1 MAAPALS
8 AGGVE
13 ALVMEQ
19 THYKVLLVED
29 ERFYR
34 RAFMRFVE
42 EQQLPYDC
50 TQACSAVEAKDIL
63 ASERFD
69 IIVSDYQLGDG
80 TALDVLEVADGIP
93 VIIVTGAGD
102 EEVAVSAWRAGA
114 YDYLTKDIDRNY
126 LKAIPITVD
135 NAIRH
140 KKAEDRLNLL
150 SAAVTSAG
158 DSVII
163 TDLHD
168 RIVFVNRAFCNT
180 YGYTEQEVLGRE
192 SSLITMDGPL
202 SDSWEHLYQ
211 PFGGG
216 ELMAY
221 HVRKDGCKFPVS
233 LSVSL
238 VKDPEGRATA
248 YVGVARD
255 ISERLR
261 TEYELESINLKLTT
275 GNRVVI

>member
-1 MAAPALS
+1 
-8 AGGVE
+8 
-13 ALVMEQ
+13 MEQ
-19 THYKVLLVED
+19 ARYKVLLVED
-29 ERFYR
+29 ERFFR

-42 EQQLPYDC
+42 EQELPYDC
-50 TQACSAVEAKDIL
+50 TQACNAVEARDIL

-69 IIVSDYQLGDG
+69 IVVSDYQLGDG
-80 TALDVLEVADGIP
+80 TALDVLEVAEDTP

-140 KKAEDRLNLL
+140 KKAEEQLHLL
-150 SAAVTSAG
+150 SAAVTSTS

-168 RIVFVNRAFCNT
+168 RIIFVNRAFCRT
-180 YGYTEQEVLGRE
+180 YGYDEKEVMGCE
-192 SSLITMDGPL
+192 SGLITMDGPL
-202 SDSWEHLYQ
+202 SDSWVHLYQ
-211 PFGGG
+211 PSDGG

-221 HVRKDGCKFPVS
+221 HVRKDGCRFPVS

-238 VKDPEGRATA
+238 VKDPDGRARA
-248 YVGVARD
+248 YMGVARD